1 MRDHLSQL
9 YGVATRIA
17 AGVCCA
23 AVLSCGGD
31 DGGTADVDPTQIVVQ
46 PQNQTVAAGSPATF
60 SVQFAGQP
68 VSFNWIK
75 GGDLIPGATSLTY
88 TTPPTVPSD
97 DGLTYGVR
105 VAASVGGGR
114 AIPIL
119 RYSTMATLTVVPGVP
134 AVPGGFDAVGSMVTP
149 RACHTATLLLNG
161 KVLITGGQP
170 SSGPPTSAV
179 GTGAELYDPAT
190 ATFTATGSM
199 SVARFTG
206 HTATLLRN
214 GKVLVCGGRDVTSS
228 DERADA
234 EIYDPVTGRFTS
246 TGSMGT
252 RRVDHVAVLLG
263 NGKVLI
269 AGGFNNAGLSAE
281 LFDPATGT
289 FTPTA
294 SMAHYRYGGASGVLL
309 GDGRALVFG
318 YDVVGE
324 LYDPSKGVF
333 SATGSAQTPGGLW
346 WGPSLAMLADGRVLA
361 VGGQEQ
367 GMAPSN
373 SQLVANARV
382 FDPVTSAFTLTGAL
396 IWQRTGNTATQ
407 LPDGRVLVFGG
418 YGDGRWPDRG
428 ELYDQ
433 RTGSFAATVS
443 AGAGRVGH
451 TATLLQSGKVL
462 IAGGQAG
469 TSQLATSSPASSL
482 LFDPM

>member
-1 MRDHLSQL
+1 
-9 YGVATRIA
+9 
-17 AGVCCA
+17 
-23 AVLSCGGD
+23 
-31 DGGTADVDPTQIVVQ
+31 
-46 PQNQTVAAGSPATF
+46 
-60 SVQFAGQP
+60 
-68 VSFNWIK
+68 
-75 GGDLIPGATSLTY
+75 
-88 TTPPTVPSD
+88 
-97 DGLTYGVR
+97 
-105 VAASVGGGR
+105 
-114 AIPIL
+114 
-119 RYSTMATLTVVPGVP
+119 
-134 AVPGGFDAVGSMVTP
+134 
-149 RACHTATLLLNG
+149 
-161 KVLITGGQP
+161 
-170 SSGPPTSAV
+170 
-179 GTGAELYDPAT
+179 
-190 ATFTATGSM
+190 M
-199 SVARFTG
+199 SVARFAG
-206 HTATLLRN
+206 HTATLLSD

-234 EIYDPVTGRFTS
+234 EIYDPVTARFTP

-252 RRVDHVAVLLG
+252 RRANHVAVLLT

-289 FTPTA
+289 FTPTS

-324 LYDPSKGVF
+324 LYDPVKGVF

-346 WGPSLAMLADGRVLA
+346 WGPSLTMLADSRALA

-367 GMAPSN
+367 GTAAS
-373 SQLVANARV
+373 SLQLVANARV

-396 IWQRTGNTATQ
+396 IWPRTGTTATR

-428 ELYDQ
+428 EIYDP

-451 TATLLQSGKVL
+451 TATLLKSGKVL

-482 LFDPM
+482 LFDPI